1 MKKITI
7 DEAKVIARKINELIQ
22 LSYINKDTF
31 TIDEV
36 VKVGLSIGQ
45 AKRVMSGF
53 VREKVVYLLDGK
65 YMAHPETLAKLKKE
79 INERTTI

>member
-65 YMAHPETLAKLKKE
+65 YMAHPETLVKLKKE